1 MTLGARCGWTRPGRV
16 ERWDR
21 MERMRR
27 REAIAVTAIVAL
39 AAMAALPVC
48 AAQGGAA
55 RKTPKD
61 EASAFA
67 PLDRWKAA
75 VVAGDRSALAAM
87 YASLQGGFAQTP
99 QGRTTDPNEEPQWWA
114 ALRGMGLEN
123 FNPKILQTSTPQ
135 PGVTVLTLRVE
146 FTLKGPRGPEN
157 VLVSG
162 AQMWVVQGGEW
173 RIYRSQRTDLLL
185 RPTMRLPEPAKPNP
199 QLYPDPGEAQ
209 HDLDAA
215 LAAARKDHKRV
226 LVVFG
231 GNWCYDCHV
240 LDAAFHSK
248 TIQPILTANYHLVH
262 VNVEDGTANTELAQR
277 CEVHP
282 DRLPSL
288 AVMDADGRL
297 VTSQRNGEFDNAV
310 KIGMGDVEG
319 FLKKWAPG
327 AK

>member
-1 MTLGARCGWTRPGRV
+1 MKRVILGVLVC
-16 ERWDR
+16 
-21 MERMRR
+21 
-27 REAIAVTAIVAL
+27 
-39 AAMAALPVC
+39 AMAAVPAY
-48 AAQGGAA
+48 AAQGGSTRTASKAA
-55 RKTPKD
+55 A
-61 EASAFA
+61 ASAFA

-75 VVAGDRSALAAM
+75 VVAGDRSALEAM
-87 YASLQGGFAQTP
+87 YSSQPGAFVQTP
-99 QGRTTDPNEEPQWWA
+99 QGRTTDPSEEPQWWA

-123 FNPKILQTSTPQ
+123 FNPKILQMSTPQ
-135 PGVTVLTLRVE
+135 MGVTVVTLRVE
-146 FTLKGPRGPEN
+146 FTLKGEKGPEK

-162 AQMWVVQGGEW
+162 AQMWVEQGGEW

-185 RPTMRLPEPAKPNP
+185 RPTIRLPEPARPNP
-199 QLYPDPGEAQ
+199 ELYPAASDA
-209 HDLDAA
+209 HRDLDAA

-231 GNWCYDCHV
+231 ANWCYDCHV

-248 TIQPILTANYHLVH
+248 AIQPILAANYHMVH
-262 VNVEDGTANTELAQR
+262 VNVDDGSANTDLAQR

-288 AVMDADGRL
+288 AVLDADGRL

-319 FLKKWAPG
+319 FLEKWKPRAG